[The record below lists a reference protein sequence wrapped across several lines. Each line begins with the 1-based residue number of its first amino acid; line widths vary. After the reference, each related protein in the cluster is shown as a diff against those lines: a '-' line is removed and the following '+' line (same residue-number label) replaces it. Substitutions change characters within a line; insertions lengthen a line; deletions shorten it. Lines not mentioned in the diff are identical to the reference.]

1 MKRNDESEANKLR
14 KKAEEILDNI
24 KNKEQRVNEEHDIL
38 KLLHEL
44 EVRQIELELQNQE
57 LLEAKEETE
66 TSLQKYNDLFDFAP
80 TGYLTL
86 SHAGRIIELNLAG
99 AMMLGRE
106 RSALLNVDF
115 ESFITFET
123 RPHYKQFLQR
133 IFKHKSKETCLL
145 TLAGESPTP
154 ISLTGKCEND
164 EKRCRLIMVDLSEI
178 VNSEKQLTES
188 EKKFRQLAENSP
200 SIIYRLLLKPKVR
213 FDYVSPAATAITGY
227 TPEDH
232 YNDPDL
238 GFKLVHPDDR
248 KLLEDSTRYSN
259 GEPLILRWI
268 KKDGTII
275 WTEQRNTLL
284 FDGNNEP
291 YAIEGQARDIS
302 TSKNVEIAF
311 LKEAQRNSLLLEL
324 FATAPSLTD
333 KQLYDKALDI
343 AVNITESKIGFFHQ
357 VSDDQ
362 KEIILTTWNTEAK
375 KNCTSVFDNHYPLEN
390 AGNWADCV
398 RQKNPVV
405 LNDYLTSPNKKGLP
419 EGHTAVKRIMS
430 IPVIHDERVKLIF
443 GVGNKLSDYT
453 DLDVIQIQAVAN
465 ELHKIL
471 EKRKIEKEL
480 KRIEDRWQFAIEGS
494 NDGIWDWNLI
504 TDEVY
509 FSNRLKEMLG
519 FHSEEIEGKLSFWK
533 NSLHPDDAE
542 MVMLQLQNHFEH
554 KSTDYKTEHRLL
566 CKDGSWKWI
575 LDRGK
580 VLEWTDDGKP
590 ARMVGTHTDI
600 TDRKLDE
607 NKLKESEVQYRNLA
621 NAGLALI
628 WTSGTDKL
636 CNYFNETWL
645 KFTGRTLEQEMGNG
659 WAEGVHPDDF
669 DMCLQTYISAFD
681 KQVPFEMEYR
691 LLHSSG
697 EYRWLVD
704 LGTPNFNSSGE
715 FAGYIGHC
723 FDISER
729 KQTELAIHK
738 SEEKYRNIFESIQ
751 DVYYEA
757 SLEGILLEVSPSIEI
772 LSKGQY
778 NRIEMI
784 GNPFDEIYAN
794 SGEKESF
801 FSKLYEQ
808 KRVSDHELVLRNRD
822 GSIISVAVSSSL
834 SYDVNGNPTKITG
847 ILRDITER
855 KNSENKLKET
865 LEQLNQANLHL
876 EKRVE
881 DRTRE
886 ILEISNLQL
895 AILRHAGMAIITT
908 SPEGLIEVFNTAA
921 EEMLGYKAE
930 EVVGRKTPV
939 LFHDPAELEM
949 HASELTLET
958 KEIVTPDFHLFKTI
972 VKGLTNKTGE
982 WTYISKAGEKIPVK
996 LSLSSVK
1003 DENGSLI
1010 GYIGIAS
1017 DISAEKKATEALRE
1031 SEERFYNMFLNHS
1044 AVMILVNPDTG
1055 EIIEANKAAEKFYGY
1070 NFKTS
1075 PRLLISDINSL
1086 SADQIE
1092 QEMEQALRQHQN
1104 YFVFSHKLA
1113 SGEVRTVEVHST
1125 PIEMKGTKVLFSIIH
1140 DVTERREMETALT
1153 MQSAAFESFSLAI
1166 IITDVSGKIQW
1177 ANSSFSKLTG
1187 YSVDEAI
1194 GKRPGDLLSSGKQD
1208 KGFYKDFWETL
1219 ISKRVWS
1226 GELINRRKDG
1236 SLYVEEETITPVTDS
1251 RGNISS
1257 FIAIKIDITERRQL
1271 YQELASEKR
1280 RLSDIIKGT
1289 HMGTWEWNIQT
1300 GVAIFNEEWAE
1311 LIGYTLD
1318 ELSPVSIETWLK
1330 FAHPED
1336 LILSGQLL
1344 ERHFNGELPHYSFE
1358 SRMKH
1363 KNGDWIWVLDKGK
1376 VHGWDNDGNALLM
1389 SGTHQDITERKKAEE
1404 EIRNARTEAE
1414 NANRI
1419 KSDFLANMSHEIR
1432 TPMNAILGYSEL
1444 LGSMVKEDLQ
1454 KDYLKSIKSSG
1465 RTLLT
1470 LINDILDISKIEAGK
1485 LDLEFDFIE
1494 TSTFFSEFG
1503 RIFAFKTMGKGLD
1516 FNTEILSGTPEYIY
1530 ADAIRLRQV
1539 ILNLVGNAVKFT
1551 ESGSIT
1557 LKVFSRNH
1565 NLVTTP
1571 EGKKEERIELVIE
1584 VTDTGIGIPKEF
1596 QEDIFK
1602 SFMQVRSKSSKG
1614 GTGLGL
1620 AISRRL
1626 LDLMKGKVEL
1636 DSEPGQGSTFRVI
1649 FNEVTFRGNYINE
1662 KEKAYINPGNIIFD
1676 TGLILTVDDVEE
1688 NRKLIVDALR
1698 ETRLTVIEAENGI
1711 AALEIMNKMI
1721 PDLVI
1726 TDIRMPVMDGFV
1738 LLEKIRENE
1747 KLKQIPV
1754 IAYSASVM
1762 KEQRERIYKSG
1773 FTGLLIKPVSIQ
1785 ELYAELIKCLPYNIQ
1800 ETETKEAQFR
1810 KQHSNTGITDL
1821 AGLIQKLEG
1830 SFLEKR
1836 KSFELRQPLGE
1847 IKKFGNSLIKLGNDH
1862 SCSLIIEYGEKIVS
1876 ASDNFN
1882 ITSLLDLLKQ
1892 YPRHIE
1898 SLKSI

>member
-1 MKRNDESEANKLR
+1 
-14 KKAEEILDNI
+14 
-24 KNKEQRVNEEHDIL
+24 
-38 KLLHEL
+38 
-44 EVRQIELELQNQE
+44 
-57 LLEAKEETE
+57 
-66 TSLQKYNDLFDFAP
+66 
-80 TGYLTL
+80 
-86 SHAGRIIELNLAG
+86 
-99 AMMLGRE
+99 
-106 RSALLNVDF
+106 
-115 ESFITFET
+115 
-123 RPHYKQFLQR
+123 
-133 IFKHKSKETCLL
+133 
-145 TLAGESPTP
+145 
-154 ISLTGKCEND
+154 
-164 EKRCRLIMVDLSEI
+164 
-178 VNSEKQLTES
+178 
-188 EKKFRQLAENSP
+188 
-200 SIIYRLLLKPKVR
+200 
-213 FDYVSPAATAITGY
+213 
-227 TPEDH
+227 
-232 YNDPDL
+232 
-238 GFKLVHPDDR
+238 
-248 KLLEDSTRYSN
+248 
-259 GEPLILRWI
+259 
-268 KKDGTII
+268 
-275 WTEQRNTLL
+275 
-284 FDGNNEP
+284 
-291 YAIEGQARDIS
+291 
-302 TSKNVEIAF
+302 
-311 LKEAQRNSLLLEL
+311 
-324 FATAPSLTD
+324 
-333 KQLYDKALDI
+333 
-343 AVNITESKIGFFHQ
+343 
-357 VSDDQ
+357 
-362 KEIILTTWNTEAK
+362 
-375 KNCTSVFDNHYPLEN
+375 
-390 AGNWADCV
+390 
-398 RQKNPVV
+398 
-405 LNDYLTSPNKKGLP
+405 
-419 EGHTAVKRIMS
+419 
-430 IPVIHDERVKLIF
+430 
-443 GVGNKLSDYT
+443 
-453 DLDVIQIQAVAN
+453 
-465 ELHKIL
+465 
-471 EKRKIEKEL
+471 
-480 KRIEDRWQFAIEGS
+480 
-494 NDGIWDWNLI
+494 
-504 TDEVY
+504 
-509 FSNRLKEMLG
+509 
-519 FHSEEIEGKLSFWK
+519 
-533 NSLHPDDAE
+533 
-542 MVMLQLQNHFEH
+542 
-554 KSTDYKTEHRLL
+554 
-566 CKDGSWKWI
+566 
-575 LDRGK
+575 
-580 VLEWTDDGKP
+580 
-590 ARMVGTHTDI
+590 
-600 TDRKLDE
+600 
-607 NKLKESEVQYRNLA
+607 
-621 NAGLALI
+621 
-628 WTSGTDKL
+628 
-636 CNYFNETWL
+636 
-645 KFTGRTLEQEMGNG
+645 
-659 WAEGVHPDDF
+659 
-669 DMCLQTYISAFD
+669 
-681 KQVPFEMEYR
+681 
-691 LLHSSG
+691 
-697 EYRWLVD
+697 
-704 LGTPNFNSSGE
+704 
-715 FAGYIGHC
+715 
-723 FDISER
+723 
-729 KQTELAIHK
+729 
-738 SEEKYRNIFESIQ
+738 
-751 DVYYEA
+751 
-757 SLEGILLEVSPSIEI
+757 
-772 LSKGQY
+772 
-778 NRIEMI
+778 
-784 GNPFDEIYAN
+784 
-794 SGEKESF
+794 
-801 FSKLYEQ
+801 
-808 KRVSDHELVLRNRD
+808 
-822 GSIISVAVSSSL
+822 
-834 SYDVNGNPTKITG
+834 
-847 ILRDITER
+847 
-855 KNSENKLKET
+855 
-865 LEQLNQANLHL
+865 
-876 EKRVE
+876 
-881 DRTRE
+881 
-886 ILEISNLQL
+886 
-895 AILRHAGMAIITT
+895 
-908 SPEGLIEVFNTAA
+908 
-921 EEMLGYKAE
+921 
-930 EVVGRKTPV
+930 
-939 LFHDPAELEM
+939 M